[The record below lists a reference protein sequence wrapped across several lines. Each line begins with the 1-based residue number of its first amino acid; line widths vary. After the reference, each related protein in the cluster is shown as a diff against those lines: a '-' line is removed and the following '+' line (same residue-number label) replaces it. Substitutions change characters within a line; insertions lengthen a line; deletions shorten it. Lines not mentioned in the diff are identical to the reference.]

1 MARSVPKTSRSRRVN
16 ARGLARGRYGAHI
29 RRVLAQLSLV
39 LVAVNVLTACVFAYD
54 KWRATR
60 GGWRVRE
67 RTLLGL
73 AALGG
78 AAGALLAMRAC
89 RHKTRKPA
97 FRWGVPALLVLQA
110 GLASAWLLRGQLG

>member
-1 MARSVPKTSRSRRVN
+1 MLVWLVVN
-16 ARGLARGRYGAHI
+16 LLTGA
-29 RRVLAQLSLV
+29 VY
-39 LVAVNVLTACVFAYD
+39 AYD
-54 KWRATR
+54 KWRAAR

-78 AAGALLAMRAC
+78 ATGALVAMRTC

-97 FRWGVPALLVLQA
+97 FRWGVPALLVVQVA
-110 GLASAWLLRGQLG
+110 LAAWLLRPHLG